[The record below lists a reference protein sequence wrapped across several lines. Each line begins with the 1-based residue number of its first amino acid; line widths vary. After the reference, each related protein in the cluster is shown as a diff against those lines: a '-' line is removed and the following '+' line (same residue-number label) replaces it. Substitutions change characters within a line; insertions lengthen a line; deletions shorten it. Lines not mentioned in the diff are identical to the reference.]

1 MVRSRQPRT
10 HPFRRYGAHL
20 SDRFSIDARLKSFRN
35 ALHGLAVVVRTQ
47 HNAWIHLT
55 ATAGVVGLG
64 GWLDVSRTDWCWLI
78 VAMTL
83 VWGAEAANTALER
96 LADAAIPDHNPLV
109 GDAKD
114 AAAGAVLVA
123 AIGAAVI
130 GLLTLGSPLWVR
142 LSSL

>member
-1 MVRSRQPRT
+1 VDYITRVVPPEWRGKVAATAHAPIPPVRG
-10 HPFRRYGAHL
+10 PFERSLQR
-20 SDRFSIDARLKSFRN
+20 
-35 ALHGLAVVVRTQ
+35 LAVVVRTQ